1 MIEDMKG
8 RRGARK
14 TASGDLLPSEPARP
28 EKTPVVQSA
37 SKSAMKP
44 RTRTPK
50 ATLPQMALDLFAD
63 VATDLTC
70 GVDEVGRGPL
80 AGPVVTAAVILDPA
94 RPIKG
99 LADSKK
105 LTAQRREA
113 LYEEIVERS
122 LAYCIAEA
130 SVAEIDSLNI
140 LHATMLA
147 MQRAVNGLSRVP
159 TLALIDG
166 NRCPMLPM
174 RAEAIIK
181 GDDKVP
187 AISAASILAKVTR
200 DRQLVALHEAFPQY
214 GFDEHVGYGTPR
226 HLAALRLHGPSPH
239 HRQSFAPVREAFA
252 LFGAITVARVGHL
265 S

>member
-1 MIEDMKG
+1 M
-8 RRGARK
+8 
-14 TASGDLLPSEPARP
+14 
-28 EKTPVVQSA
+28 
-37 SKSAMKP
+37 
-44 RTRTPK
+44 
-50 ATLPQMALDLFAD
+50 LPQMALELFPD

-80 AGPVVTAAVILDPA
+80 AGPVVTAAVILDPE
-94 RPIKG
+94 RPIEG

-252 LFGAITVARVGHL
+252 LFGALTVSRV
-265 S
+265 SRSS